1 MNSPGDIDATVSD
14 DPEPDDG
21 PVVVDEE
28 RIVAGAGLPG
38 DADDDDDLPVPLDV
52 GIEVPTA
59 DAIDQHRTVTLD
71 DDHDQV

>member
-28 RIVAGAGLPG
+28 RIVESVGIPG
-38 DADDDDDLPVPLDV
+38 DADDDVRVPLEV

>member
-1 MNSPGDIDATVSD
+1 MNSPGDMDGTVSD
-14 DPEPDDG
+14 DPEPDEG

-28 RIVAGAGLPG
+28 RIVAGDGLPG
-38 DADDDDDLPVPLDV
+38 DADDDLPVPLDV